1 MHTATLL
8 QGACD
13 THVHFAPD
21 IVPRLLSGPQ
31 LAAEA
36 RELGMRAI
44 LLKNHYCPT
53 YLTASAI
60 DEMFP
65 GLRVF
70 GGLVL
75 NAACGGLNPDAVRCA
90 LRMGAKE
97 IWMPTVS
104 SLRHVTFFHA
114 PPETLCV
121 PVFDDRG
128 RPAPGLP
135 EILDLIAH
143 SGAILGTGH
152 LSPFECEALVSLAK
166 QAGVRK
172 ILVTHPEFEAVDMD
186 LDTQVRLAGQGVFF
200 ERCCHALY
208 TRQHLPLALVARQIR
223 CVGIRSTILASDMG
237 QLGYPEPAHALLHFC
252 ESLMRFGFSRRIS
265 GPWSAETRP
274 AFLGFRRKKS
284 RECQILVTG
293 MDWK

>member
-44 LLKNHYCPT
+44 LLKNHHCPT

-223 CVGIRSTILASDMG
+223 CVGIGSTILASDMG

-252 ESLMRFGFSRRIS
+252 ESLMRFGFSKEDIRTMVC
-265 GPWSAETRP
+265 GNP
-274 AFLGFRRKKS
+274 ARLLG
-284 RECQILVTG
+284 LPA
-293 MDWK
+293 

>member
-172 ILVTHPEFEAVDMD
+172 NT
-186 LDTQVRLAGQGVFF
+186 R
-200 ERCCHALY
+200 HAS
-208 TRQHLPLALVARQIR
+208 
-223 CVGIRSTILASDMG
+223 GI
-237 QLGYPEPAHALLHFC
+237 
-252 ESLMRFGFSRRIS
+252 
-265 GPWSAETRP
+265 
-274 AFLGFRRKKS
+274 
-284 RECQILVTG
+284 
-293 MDWK
+293 

>member
-36 RELGMRAI
+36 RELGMKAI

-53 YLTASAI
+53 YLAASAI

-152 LSPFECEALVSLAK
+152 LSPFE
-166 QAGVRK
+166 
-172 ILVTHPEFEAVDMD
+172 
-186 LDTQVRLAGQGVFF
+186 
-200 ERCCHALY
+200 
-208 TRQHLPLALVARQIR
+208 
-223 CVGIRSTILASDMG
+223 
-237 QLGYPEPAHALLHFC
+237 
-252 ESLMRFGFSRRIS
+252 
-265 GPWSAETRP
+265 
-274 AFLGFRRKKS
+274 
-284 RECQILVTG
+284 
-293 MDWK
+293 

>member
-1 MHTATLL
+1 M
-8 QGACD
+8 
-13 THVHFAPD
+13 
-21 IVPRLLSGPQ
+21 
-31 LAAEA
+31 
-36 RELGMRAI
+36 
-44 LLKNHYCPT
+44 
-53 YLTASAI
+53 
-60 DEMFP
+60 
-65 GLRVF
+65 
-70 GGLVL
+70 
-75 NAACGGLNPDAVRCA
+75 
-90 LRMGAKE
+90 
-97 IWMPTVS
+97 
-104 SLRHVTFFHA
+104 
-114 PPETLCV
+114 

-172 ILVTHPEFEAVDMD
+172 ILVTHPEFEAVGMD

-223 CVGIRSTILASDMG
+223 CVGIGSTILASDMG

-252 ESLMRFGFSRRIS
+252 ESLMRFGFSQEDIRTMVC
-265 GPWSAETRP
+265 GNP
-274 AFLGFRRKKS
+274 ARLLG
-284 RECQILVTG
+284 LPA
-293 MDWK
+293 

>member
-114 PPETLCV
+114 PPGNALC
-121 PVFDDRG
+121 
-128 RPAPGLP
+128 ACL
-135 EILDLIAH
+135 
-143 SGAILGTGH
+143 
-152 LSPFECEALVSLAK
+152 
-166 QAGVRK
+166 
-172 ILVTHPEFEAVDMD
+172 
-186 LDTQVRLAGQGVFF
+186 
-200 ERCCHALY
+200 
-208 TRQHLPLALVARQIR
+208 
-223 CVGIRSTILASDMG
+223 
-237 QLGYPEPAHALLHFC
+237 
-252 ESLMRFGFSRRIS
+252 
-265 GPWSAETRP
+265 
-274 AFLGFRRKKS
+274 
-284 RECQILVTG
+284 
-293 MDWK
+293 

>member
-36 RELGMRAI
+36 RELGMKAI

-53 YLTASAI
+53 YLAASAI

-172 ILVTHPEFEAVDMD
+172 ILVTHPEFEAVGMD

-208 TRQHLPLALVARQIR
+208 TRQHLPLDPRV
-223 CVGIRSTILASDMG
+223 
-237 QLGYPEPAHALLHFC
+237 
-252 ESLMRFGFSRRIS
+252 
-265 GPWSAETRP
+265 
-274 AFLGFRRKKS
+274 
-284 RECQILVTG
+284 
-293 MDWK
+293 

>member
-186 LDTQVRLAGQGVFF
+186 RHAGASCRAGSLLRTLLSRPVHTPAPSPGPRG
-200 ERCCHALY
+200 E
-208 TRQHLPLALVARQIR
+208 TDPLCR
-223 CVGIRSTILASDMG
+223 
-237 QLGYPEPAHALLHFC
+237 H
-252 ESLMRFGFSRRIS
+252 
-265 GPWSAETRP
+265 
-274 AFLGFRRKKS
+274 
-284 RECQILVTG
+284 REHDPRV
-293 MDWK
+293 